1 MDAELY
7 DSPASYFAEVQRVWR
22 ALPFDD
28 IRRLRAML
36 ALLHRDSTIY
46 VVGNGGFATVAEH
59 FALGMT
65 LNTMRESGTSFRAFN
80 LASSG
85 AVVSS
90 AVNDY
95 GYGNDF
101 AAQIGALGRT
111 GDLLLALSGSG
122 ASPNVVNVCGAA
134 QRTGI
139 TVVSIVGADGH
150 VAEDSDLCINL
161 RCTSNAVCEDVAMM
175 ILHWVYGTFMVQ
187 GRPS

>member
-1 MDAELY
+1 MDANLY
-7 DSPASYFAEVQRVWR
+7 ESPASYFVEVQRVWR

-36 ALLHRDSTIY
+36 ALLHKDSTIY
-46 VVGNGGFATVAEH
+46 VVGNGGFSTVAEH
-59 FALGMT
+59 FVLGMT

-90 AVNDY
+90 AA
-95 GYGNDF
+95 NDF
-101 AAQIGALGRT
+101 GSLLCFASQLSALGRN

-122 ASPNVVNVCGAA
+122 VSDNVAHACVVA
-134 QRTGI
+134 QERGVS
-139 TVVSIVGADGH
+139 VVSIVGADGTISQH
-150 VAEDSDLCINL
+150 SDLCINL
-161 RCTSNAVCEDVAMM
+161 RCSSNAVCEDVAMM